1 MSAETHSLFIPAL
14 FAEDL
19 ESDGLPPST
28 AAMKANERKKD
39 IRRVEGALESLG
51 VPFKHEKVGTS
62 AKLTARELESLDAL
76 LTEHLKSRCDMDI
89 VPLAEG

>member
-1 MSAETHSLFIPAL
+1 MATTHALFVPAL

-19 ESDGLPPST
+19 EADGLPPTT

-51 VPFKHEKVGTS
+51 IPYKHHKVGTS
-62 AKLTARELESLDAL
+62 ATLTDADLEALNAL
-76 LTEHLKSRCDMDI
+76 LADHLKARADLDI
-89 VPLAEG
+89 TPVAPQA